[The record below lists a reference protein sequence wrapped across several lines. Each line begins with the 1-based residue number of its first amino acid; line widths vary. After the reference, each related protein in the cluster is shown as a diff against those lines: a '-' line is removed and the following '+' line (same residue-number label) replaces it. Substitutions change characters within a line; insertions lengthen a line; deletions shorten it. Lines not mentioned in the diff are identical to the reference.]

1 MSFRAFATRAGPA
14 AHVASRSS
22 RGNTMAQS
30 AAQGLSAQATKIKEL
45 PDDGVDD
52 VIFAS
57 KYGLRTIILNRPK
70 QLNSLNGSMIRKIV
84 PRLIEWEKSDMAN
97 IVLLKGAGD
106 RALCAG
112 GDVAA
117 LAKLNQEGP
126 DGWKKS
132 ADFFALE
139 YKLMHYIATYKKPY
153 VALMDG
159 VTMGGGVGLSMHAP
173 FRIAT
178 EKTVFA
184 MPETTIGF
192 FPDVGASFFLPRLNG
207 AMGTYLAL
215 TSDRLIGPNVFYSG
229 IATHYLHSTSLPD
242 LEAHL
247 AELRFRDGDEM
258 SRKLAVIN
266 NTLEEFCTGLPY
278 NQPIRP
284 RGEVRKI
291 IDRCF
296 NKNNVADI
304 VAALKEEA
312 TVPVDEQADSA
323 VEQTGAAVEGE
334 TGAPVEE
341 QTGVAVEEQTDAGS
355 EQQSG
360 VAVEEQ
366 TNTAMEEQSNAA
378 VEEQT
383 DAAVEETGAAVEG
396 ETGAPVE
403 EQKGVAVEEQTDAVE
418 EQQSG
423 VAVEEQTNTAMEE
436 QPNAAVEEQTDAAVE
451 ETGAATEEEFDAA
464 SEDEMDVAFLREQG
478 KTAPRKNWK
487 AEAQKWAEKTLS
499 TLQQRSP
506 TAVHVALRQM
516 RLGGDWDIAETFK
529 REHQIASKFM
539 QHPDFTEGVTAL
551 LVHKTAPKWKFESLD
566 GVPASENITQPFFE
580 YNEANQLQLFTD
592 RTFSEYPHH
601 DYGVPT
607 EKEVEAVVKENSF
620 TRGQIFRTIVA
631 SRNGRQGVAE
641 VVTEIL
647 RRKTVV
653 DEERKARWVDDDELP
668 ISRL

>member
-30 AAQGLSAQATKIKEL
+30 AAQGLSAQATRIKEL

-84 PRLIEWEKSDMAN
+84 PRMIEWEKSDMAN

-126 DGWKKS
+126 NGWKKS

-242 LEAHL
+242 LEARL
-247 AELRFRDGDEM
+247 AELSFRDDDEM
-258 SRKLAVIN
+258 PRKLAVIN

-278 NQPIRP
+278 DQPIQL
-284 RGEVRKI
+284 RGAVRKT

-296 NKNNVADI
+296 SKNNVADI

-312 TVPVDEQADSA
+312 TVPVE
-323 VEQTGAAVEGE
+323 EQTGATVEGE
-334 TGAPVEE
+334 TGTTVEE
-341 QTGVAVEEQTDAGS
+341 QTAVAVEEQTDAGS

-366 TNTAMEEQSNAA
+366 TNAA

-383 DAAVEETGAAVEG
+383 DSAVEEQTGAAVEETGAA
-396 ETGAPVE
+396 
-403 EQKGVAVEEQTDAVE
+403 
-418 EQQSG
+418 
-423 VAVEEQTNTAMEE
+423 M
-436 QPNAAVEEQTDAAVE
+436 
-451 ETGAATEEEFDAA
+451 EEEFDAA
-464 SEDEMDVAFLREQG
+464 SEDEMDVAFLREQR
-478 KTAPRKNWK
+478 KTAPKKNWK
-487 AEAQKWAEKTLS
+487 AKTQKWAEKTLS

-566 GVPASENITQPFFE
+566 GVPASENIAQPFFE
-580 YNEANQLQLFTD
+580 YNEEKQLQLFTD

-601 DYGVPT
+601 TYGVPT

-620 TRGQIFRTIVA
+620 TRGKIFRTIVA

-641 VVTEIL
+641 VVNEIL

-653 DEERKARWVDDDELP
+653 DEEGKARWVDDDESP

>member
-1 MSFRAFATRAGPA
+1 
-14 AHVASRSS
+14 
-22 RGNTMAQS
+22 MAQS
-30 AAQGLSAQATKIKEL
+30 AAQGLSAQATRIKEL

-84 PRLIEWEKSDMAN
+84 PRMIEWEKSDMAN

-126 DGWKKS
+126 NGWKKS

-242 LEAHL
+242 LEARL
-247 AELRFRDGDEM
+247 AELSFRDDDEM
-258 SRKLAVIN
+258 PRKLAVIN

-278 NQPIRP
+278 DQPIQL
-284 RGEVRKI
+284 RGAVRKT

-296 NKNNVADI
+296 SKNNVADI

-312 TVPVDEQADSA
+312 TVPVEEQSDPA
-323 VEQTGAAVEGE
+323 VEQTGATVEGE
-334 TGAPVEE
+334 TGTTVEE
-341 QTGVAVEEQTDAGS
+341 QTAVAVEEQTDAGS

-360 VAVEEQ
+360 VSVEEQ
-366 TNTAMEEQSNAA
+366 TNAA

-383 DAAVEETGAAVEG
+383 DSAVEEQTGAAVEETGAA
-396 ETGAPVE
+396 
-403 EQKGVAVEEQTDAVE
+403 
-418 EQQSG
+418 
-423 VAVEEQTNTAMEE
+423 M
-436 QPNAAVEEQTDAAVE
+436 
-451 ETGAATEEEFDAA
+451 EEEFDAA
-464 SEDEMDVAFLREQG
+464 SEDEMDVAFLREQR
-478 KTAPRKNWK
+478 KTAPKKNWK
-487 AEAQKWAEKTLS
+487 AKTQKWAEKTLS

-566 GVPASENITQPFFE
+566 GVPASENIAQPFFE
-580 YNEANQLQLFTD
+580 YNEEKQLQLFTD

-601 DYGVPT
+601 TYGVPT

-620 TRGQIFRTIVA
+620 TRGKIFRTIVA

-641 VVTEIL
+641 VVNEIL

-653 DEERKARWVDDDELP
+653 DEEGKARWVDDDESP